1 MLESVSNWGKRGP
14 NTSHAAARTSFC
26 RNTWGGAD
34 VASEIRAAFEIKAFD
49 IVRFSRMIGT
59 RMETFLDRE
68 YFEGLQNNQNLRGH
82 YKLTPIHSKRASGRD
97 VARPS
102 FGPVLRG
109 SRPLRVPPDSTRS
122 RFRCST

>member
-26 RNTWGGAD
+26 KNTWGGAD
-34 VASEIRAAFEIKAFD
+34 VAIEIRAFG

-68 YFEGLQNNQNLRGH
+68 YFEGSQNNDEVRGN
-82 YKLTPIHSKRASGRD
+82 YKLNLFRSEQTAVSVWRMGRGTPGA
-97 VARPS
+97 AR
-102 FGPVLRG
+102 R
-109 SRPLRVPPDSTRS
+109 TQ
-122 RFRCST
+122 T